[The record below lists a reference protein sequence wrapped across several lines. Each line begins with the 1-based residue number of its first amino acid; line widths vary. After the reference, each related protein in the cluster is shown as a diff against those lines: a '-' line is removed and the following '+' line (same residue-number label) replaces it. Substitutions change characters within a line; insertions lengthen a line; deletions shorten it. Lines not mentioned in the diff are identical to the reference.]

1 MCRYDVWKCALL
13 VRRSHTLSYGRRV
26 WTVAYSRV
34 VPISSVHK
42 NYYVEIIN
50 EPKLIGATENRQL
63 SRPSIHMRGCG
74 YAGLIHR
81 CACVD
86 VSS

>member
-1 MCRYDVWKCALL
+1 MDGGSGQLPILELCRL
-13 VRRSHTLSYGRRV
+13 VLF
-26 WTVAYSRV
+26 
-34 VPISSVHK
+34 IK